1 MFKRKNSSSPPPPPT
16 EIKEANPHNNTNNI
30 DENQQPELIHVIHQ
44 KITISID
51 TSGFTLIAGDEVLEI
66 LYETG
71 KIEKKSKHEPS
82 PIARHYEIWGVVGFI
97 KLLSGSYL
105 IVITRAQTLGQIQ
118 GKDVFMVKGTAILP
132 FQFERACLIM
142 EEQINDFQLFKETE
156 EIIESSNISLPESDD
171 VTSRHVQFGSED
183 GDNEMITEADASQ
196 ISKTPPSSVSP
207 PNRFLS
213 IPIPTGKKPVGALFN
228 KMKTALGEIGKK
240 RTSPSPTFVSDP
252 EEIAEREDE
261 MEISSVNSDE
271 VMSPVSIE
279 GNNNL
284 GNPSNSSVAL
294 GITKRLSVVWDEL
307 KTEVAAGTREFTN
320 TQLPPIIEKEK
331 GLEGRIIKE
340 IALLFRSNSFFF
352 SYEFDLTTSLQR
364 KEDSRKDSQNKP
376 LWQQVDRRFWWN
388 EHLSES
394 LIKQELHSWILPIM
408 QGYVQIERCEI
419 DNQSFDFILISR
431 RSRERAGLRYQ
442 RRGLNESGKVAN
454 FVETEQIISMPIG
467 DITHVVSF
475 LQIRGSIPLFWSQ
488 TGTGLRPKPVLER
501 TEAENKEAFQKHF
514 EYLSENYGSIVS
526 INLAELSGPE
536 LVVGSAYREAI
547 VNLAFD
553 NVQYVEFDFH
563 KECKGMKYENISKLV
578 CSLDSN
584 FNSIGYFW
592 RDGDEHVHLKQKGIF
607 RTVRYDEVKSLKLA
621 IDNLLFLFQNCI
633 DCLDRTNV
641 VQSALGRQV
650 LTLQLLRLGI
660 ADFLDN
666 GISHYENFENIFNN
680 VWANNGDSISREY
693 AGTSALKGDFTSLMR
708 NHHFFIIEGKRNLQG
723 LVNDASNSLA
733 RMYQN
738 TFKDFLRQATID
750 YILGNRDV
758 DVFLELQQKFEVSE
772 PGDADRWAKVR
783 AAAVETT
790 SEIVIVDNETKLNG
804 WTFLSPVESNT
815 KRGKAYEEKVVLLTN
830 KALYICTFHYRLD
843 KVMQFKRIGLGDI
856 TSLEKGEYILSTL
869 HPSCTSPEDN
879 YGFIVYYRAVGESGR
894 VNSGSLRNSDVAVA
908 AKDTK
913 NDKDEAAGIRFTAFK
928 AFRSNLAGEAT
939 KFYAGA
945 GSDLIK
951 GANEVTSKQV
961 VNEVIENIVNAC
973 RDIGNS
979 DNLIVLEK
987 PIISLAEATK
997 NTGIMT
1003 RVGFKVKQALWL

>member
-1 MFKRKNSSSPPPPPT
+1 MIDKDPSSQS
-16 EIKEANPHNNTNNI
+16 I
-30 DENQQPELIHVIHQ
+30 IHQ
-44 KITISID
+44 KITLSID
-51 TSGFTLIAGDEVLEI
+51 TDRFVLIAGNEI
-66 LYETG
+66 LEVSYETG
-71 KIEKKSKHEPS
+71 KVEKKSKHEPS
-82 PIARHYEIWGVVGFI
+82 PIARHYDVWGVVGFV
-97 KLLSGSYL
+97 KLLSGAYL
-105 IVITRAQTLGQIQ
+105 IIITTAQLLGQIQ
-118 GKDVFMVKGTAILP
+118 GKDIFMVKRIAILP

-142 EEQINDFQLFKETE
+142 EEQINEYQLFKESE
-156 EIIESSNISLPESDD
+156 ELIEGSNISLPESDD
-171 VTSRHVQFGSED
+171 ANNNPPSNPRHIQFGSED
-183 GDNEMITEADASQ
+183 GDNEMFTEADASQ
-196 ISKTPPSSVSP
+196 ISKTPPSPVSP

-213 IPIPTGKKPVGALFN
+213 IPIPAGKKPVGALFN
-228 KMKTALGEIGKK
+228 KMKTALSEIGKK

-252 EEIAEREDE
+252 EEIAEHEVE
-261 MEISSVNSDE
+261 TEISSINSDE

-279 GNNNL
+279 GNHTIE
-284 GNPSNSSVAL
+284 NPSNPSVAS

-307 KTEVAAGTREFTN
+307 KTDFVASAREISN
-320 TQLPPIIEKEK
+320 PPPPPLISEKEK

-340 IALLFRSNSFFF
+340 IAALFRSNAFFF

-364 KEDSRKDSQNKP
+364 KEDSPNKP
-376 LWQQVDRRFWWN
+376 LWQQVDKRFWWN

-394 LIKQELHSWILPIM
+394 LIKQELHSWVLPIM
-408 QGYVQIERCEI
+408 QGYVQIENCEI
-419 DNQSFDFILISR
+419 ENQSFDFMLISR

-442 RRGLNESGKVAN
+442 RRGLNEFGKVAN

-467 DITHVVSF
+467 DTTHLVSF

-488 TGTGLRPKPVLER
+488 SGNSLRPKPVLER
-501 TEAENKEAFQKHF
+501 TEEENQKAIQKHF
-514 EYLSENYGSIVS
+514 EYLTENYGSIVS
-526 INLAELSGPE
+526 INLAELNGPE

-547 VNLAFD
+547 VELAFD

-578 CSLDSN
+578 NSLDSN

-592 RDGDEHVHLKQKGIF
+592 RDGDKHVHLKQKGIF
-607 RTVRYDEVKSLKLA
+607 RT
-621 IDNLLFLFQNCI
+621 NCI

-641 VQSALGRQV
+641 VQSALGRQI

-666 GISHYENFENIFNN
+666 GIAHYENFENIFNH

-693 AGTSALKGDFTSLMR
+693 AGTR
-708 NHHFFIIEGKRNLQG
+708 KRNLQG

-733 RMYQN
+733 RIYQN
-738 TFKDFLRQATID
+738 TFKDSLRQATVD
-750 YILGNRDV
+750 YILGNRNI
-758 DVFLELQQKFEVSE
+758 DVFLELQQKFEVSD

-815 KRGKAYEEKVVLLTN
+815 KRSKAYEEKVVLLTS

-856 TSLEKGEYILSTL
+856 TNLEKGEYILSTL

-894 VNSGSLRNSDVAVA
+894 VNSGSIRNSDVALSA
-908 AKDTK
+908 NDTK
-913 NDKDEAAGIRFTAFK
+913 QNQDEATEIRFTAFK

-945 GSDLIK
+945 GSDLLK
-951 GANEVTSKQV
+951 GTNEITSKQV
-961 VNEVIENIVNAC
+961 VNEVVENIVSAC

-979 DNLIVLEK
+979 DNLIILEK